1 MNPLTRLK
9 RAVESWAIPTEEPL
23 KTGKAVVSSIEVD
36 SGKRP
41 IFTFRELSE
50 AYEGCDI
57 IQTAVQ
63 QLASEIVGMGFKTE
77 MNESYN
83 IKLNGKTAKDV
94 IDDWNQKNNLDEFM
108 SIWGIE
114 LISMGNS
121 FCIPTNDG
129 LVPIPIKSIW
139 KTIPVDKTTPMFLKY
154 HLELT
159 GSYDNRVIKDFVHFK
174 INQDSNSM
182 PLGRGIIEKLL
193 NTRTHDVPSLL
204 EVDEKIRK
212 AMLFGF
218 ERQGWGEQLW
228 DIPELSAEDLS
239 KFDEDIKDIRKGK
252 AKRIVTN
259 AKGATVTSATLDR
272 SRSFDEWLVQIENRL
287 VMALGDPML
296 KSTIIGN
303 FSEASI
309 KGVTALHKSIIRQY
323 QQVLKRGVEK
333 LWRQVLIDA
342 VFDPDEAQVKLVF
355 NEDSTE
361 VVQSKEPVNKPVP
374 EVKST
379 QEPIIP
385 IKESLKEDWITKNGA
400 HVLIGDDGST
410 GDKSTTSKTT
420 EPKKYTSTKEREKIH
435 RMGDSLKSSDAR
447 DSEIVKNRGLIT
459 EDIARDDDDDLRHGI
474 PTSYIYQTDD
484 EINAKLQG
492 MGWTNQQIQD
502 HQMTN
507 LNDPDEVLPEHTKFQ
522 LDELQ
527 AQRRVMRARKIKIDY
542 GGL

>member
-1 MNPLTRLK
+1 MNPLSRLK
-9 RAVESWAIPTEEPL
+9 KAVESWAIPTEEPL

-57 IQTAVQ
+57 VQTAVQ

-159 GSYDNRVIKDFVHFK
+159 GSYDNRVIKDFIHFK

-239 KFDEDIKDIRKGK
+239 KFDEDIKDIKKGK

-296 KSTIIGN
+296 KSTIAGN

-309 KGVTALHKSIIRQY
+309 RGVTALHKSIIRQY

-355 NEDSTE
+355 NEDTTE
-361 VVQSKEPVNKPVP
+361 VVPTNGPVNKPVP
-374 EVKST
+374 ETKPTPELIQKV
-379 QEPIIP
+379 
-385 IKESLKEDWITKNGA
+385 KESLQEGWITKNGQHIYVVDGLGPVDISNPDNPKVHYDPVKPGPDA
-400 HVLIGDDGST
+400 PPDPSPKVEPDPYADQHAASVDSFKTDMRIANASYQDSASTPDYWIG
-410 GDKSTTSKTT
+410 
-420 EPKKYTSTKEREKIH
+420 
-435 RMGDSLKSSDAR
+435 
-447 DSEIVKNRGLIT
+447 
-459 EDIARDDDDDLRHGI
+459 
-474 PTSYIYQTDD
+474 
-484 EINAKLQG
+484 KLQG
-492 MGWTNQQIQD
+492 QD
-502 HQMTN
+502 
-507 LNDPDEVLPEHTKFQ
+507 PEALKYKMDSIDKSIAANVFHGKEKDIA
-522 LDELQ
+522 LASREG
-527 AQRRVMRARKIKIDY
+527 IKKLL
-542 GGL
+542 GGS